1 MKNITSIL
9 IALGIAM
16 AMITLS
22 NTSAAANETAATAP
36 AKKVPAF
43 TPPSE
48 ADIPNN
54 EFGKIVRQGK
64 NIFDDT
70 QTYAKKYVG
79 NGMNCVNCHLS
90 SGRKADSA
98 PLWGAYVRYPA
109 YRAKN
114 NKVNTYEQRIQ
125 GCFKYSMNGTAPAP
139 DSPEMV
145 ALVTYSY
152 WMSSGAPVGAK
163 LKGAGYPAL
172 PKPGMTPDAGRGKIV
187 YTESCQVCHGANGE
201 GKKADGKSI
210 FPPLWGSE
218 SFNWGAGMHRINT
231 AAAFIK
237 ANMPLSKSGTLT
249 DQQAWDVATY
259 VMSHERPQDP
269 RFKNSVA
276 ETKNEYHDENCKYGD
291 KVNGKVLGDKH

>member
-1 MKNITSIL
+1 MKNTIAITM
-9 IALGIAM
+9 AL

-22 NTSAAANETAATAP
+22 GMSVAASETAAVAP
-36 AKKVPAF
+36 TKAPTF

-48 ADIPNN
+48 DDIPDN

-64 NIFDDT
+64 NIFEDT
-70 QTYAKKYVG
+70 QTYAKQYVG
-79 NGMNCVNCHLS
+79 NGMNCVNCHLA
-90 SGRKADSA
+90 SGRKADSS

-114 NKVNTYEQRIQ
+114 NKVNTYEERIQ
-125 GCFKYSMNGTAPAP
+125 GCFKFSMNGKAPAV

-152 WMSSGAPVGAK
+152 WLSTGAPVGAK
-163 LKGAGYPAL
+163 LKGAGYPEL
-172 PKPGMTPDAGRGKIV
+172 PKPGITPDAARGKTV
-187 YTESCQVCHGANGE
+187 YTENCQVCHGANGE
-201 GKKADGKSI
+201 GKKADGKSV
-210 FPPLWGSE
+210 FPPLWGPE

-249 DQQAWDVATY
+249 DQQAWDVATF

-269 RFKNSVA
+269 RFKGDLA
-276 ETKNEYHDENCKYGD
+276 QTRKEYHDENCKYGETVD
-291 KVNGKVLGDKH
+291 GKVLGDKH

>member
-1 MKNITSIL
+1 MKNTIAITM
-9 IALGIAM
+9 AL

-22 NTSAAANETAATAP
+22 GMSVAASETAAVAP
-36 AKKVPAF
+36 TKAPTF

-48 ADIPNN
+48 DDIPDN

-64 NIFDDT
+64 NIFEDT
-70 QTYAKKYVG
+70 QTYAKQYVG
-79 NGMNCVNCHLS
+79 NGMNCVNCHLA
-90 SGRKADSA
+90 SGRKADSS

-114 NKVNTYEQRIQ
+114 NKVNTYEERIQ
-125 GCFKYSMNGTAPAP
+125 GCFKFSMNGKAPAV

-152 WMSSGAPVGAK
+152 WLSTGAPVGAK
-163 LKGAGYPAL
+163 LKGAGYPEL
-172 PKPGMTPDAGRGKIV
+172 PKPGITPDAARGKTV
-187 YTESCQVCHGANGE
+187 YTENCQVCHGANGE
-201 GKKADGKSI
+201 GKKADGKSV
-210 FPPLWGSE
+210 FPPLWGPE

-249 DQQAWDVATY
+249 DQQAWDVATF

-269 RFKNSVA
+269 RFKGDLA
-276 ETKNEYHDENCKYGD
+276 QTKKEYHDENCKYGETVD
-291 KVNGKVLGDKH
+291 GKVLGDKH

>member
-1 MKNITSIL
+1 MKNTIAITM
-9 IALGIAM
+9 AL

-22 NTSAAANETAATAP
+22 GMSAAASETAAVTPTKAP
-36 AKKVPAF
+36 TF

-48 ADIPNN
+48 ADIPDN

-64 NIFDDT
+64 NIFEDT
-70 QTYAKKYVG
+70 QTYAKQYVG
-79 NGMNCVNCHLS
+79 NGMNCVNCHLA
-90 SGRKADSA
+90 SGRKADSS

-114 NKVNTYEQRIQ
+114 NKVNTYEERIQ
-125 GCFKYSMNGTAPAP
+125 GCFKFSMNGKAPAV

-152 WMSSGAPVGAK
+152 WLSSGAPVGAK
-163 LKGAGYPAL
+163 LKGAGYPEL
-172 PKPGMTPDAGRGKIV
+172 PKPAITPDAARGKTV
-187 YTESCQVCHGANGE
+187 YTENCQVCHGANGE
-201 GKKADGKSI
+201 GKKADGKSV
-210 FPPLWGSE
+210 FPPLWGPE

-249 DQQAWDVATY
+249 DQQAWDVATF

-269 RFKNSVA
+269 RFKGDLA
-276 ETKNEYHDENCKYGD
+276 QTKKEYHDENCRYGETVD
-291 KVNGKVLGDKH
+291 GKVLGDKH

>member
-1 MKNITSIL
+1 MKNTIAITV
-9 IALGIAM
+9 AL

-22 NTSAAANETAATAP
+22 GMSAAASETAAVTPTKAP
-36 AKKVPAF
+36 TF

-48 ADIPNN
+48 ADIPDN

-64 NIFDDT
+64 NIFEDT
-70 QTYAKKYVG
+70 QTYAKQYVG
-79 NGMNCVNCHLS
+79 NGMNCVNCHLA
-90 SGRKADSA
+90 SGRKADSS

-114 NKVNTYEQRIQ
+114 NKVNTYEERIQ
-125 GCFKYSMNGTAPAP
+125 GCFKFSMNGKAPAV

-152 WMSSGAPVGAK
+152 WLSSGAPVGAK
-163 LKGAGYPAL
+163 LKGAGYPEL
-172 PKPGMTPDAGRGKIV
+172 PKPAITPDAARGKTV
-187 YTESCQVCHGANGE
+187 YTENCQVCHGENGE
-201 GKKADGKSI
+201 GKKADGKSV
-210 FPPLWGSE
+210 FPPLWGPE

-249 DQQAWDVATY
+249 DQQAWDVATF

-269 RFKNSVA
+269 RFKGDLA
-276 ETKNEYHDENCKYGD
+276 QTKKEYHDENCRYGETVD
-291 KVNGKVLGDKH
+291 GKLLGDKH

>member
-1 MKNITSIL
+1 MKNT
-9 IALGIAM
+9 IAISMAL

-22 NTSAAANETAATAP
+22 GMSAAASETATTP
-36 AKKVPAF
+36 SKPPTF

-48 ADIPNN
+48 ADIPDN

-64 NIFDDT
+64 NIFEDT
-70 QTYAKKYVG
+70 QNYAKQYVG
-79 NGMNCVNCHLS
+79 NGMNCVNCHLA
-90 SGRKADSA
+90 SGRKADSS

-114 NKVNTYEQRIQ
+114 NKVNTYEERIQ
-125 GCFKYSMNGTAPAP
+125 GCFKFSMNGKAPAA

-152 WMSSGAPVGAK
+152 WLSTGAPVGAK
-163 LKGAGYPAL
+163 LKGAGYPEL
-172 PKPGMTPDAGRGKIV
+172 PKPAITPDAARGKTV
-187 YTESCQVCHGANGE
+187 YTENCQVCHGANGE
-201 GKKADGKSI
+201 GKKADGKSV
-210 FPPLWGSE
+210 FPPLWGPE

-237 ANMPLSKSGTLT
+237 ANMPLSKSDTLT
-249 DQQAWDVATY
+249 DQQAWDVATF

-269 RFKNSVA
+269 RFKGDVA
-276 ETKNEYHDENCKYGD
+276 QTKKEYHDENCRYGETVD
-291 KVNGKVLGDKH
+291 GKLLGDKH

>member
-1 MKNITSIL
+1 MKNTIAITM
-9 IALGIAM
+9 ALAM
-16 AMITLS
+16 LTLS
-22 NTSAAANETAATAP
+22 GMSAAASETAAAP
-36 AKKVPAF
+36 AKTPAF

-48 ADIPNN
+48 ADLPDN
-54 EFGKIVRQGK
+54 EFGKIVLQGK
-64 NIFDDT
+64 NIFNDT
-70 QTYAKKYVG
+70 QNYAKPYVG
-79 NGMNCVNCHLS
+79 NGMNCVNCHLA
-90 SGRKADSA
+90 SGRKADSS

-114 NKVNTYEQRIQ
+114 NKVNTYEERIQ
-125 GCFKYSMNGTAPAP
+125 GCFKFSMNGKAPAA

-152 WMSSGAPVGAK
+152 WMSTGAPVGAK
-163 LKGAGYPAL
+163 LKGAGYPEL
-172 PKPGMTPDAGRGKIV
+172 PKPAIAPDAARGKTV

-201 GKKADGKSI
+201 GKKADGKSV

-237 ANMPLSKSGTLT
+237 ANMPLSRSGTLT
-249 DQQAWDVATY
+249 DQEAWDVATF

-269 RFKNSVA
+269 RSKGDVA
-276 ETKNEYHDENCKYGD
+276 QTKKEYHDENCKYGETVD
-291 KVNGKVLGDKH
+291 GKILGDKH

>member
-1 MKNITSIL
+1 MKNT
-9 IALGIAM
+9 IAIAM
-16 AMITLS
+16 ALAMTTLS
-22 NTSAAANETAATAP
+22 GMTAAASETAAATP
-36 AKKVPAF
+36 AKAQTF

-54 EFGKIVRQGK
+54 EFGNIVRLGK
-64 NIFDDT
+64 NIFEDT
-70 QTYAKKYVG
+70 QNYAKPYVS
-79 NGMNCVNCHLS
+79 NGMNCVNCHLA
-90 SGRKADSA
+90 SGRKADSS

-114 NKVNTYEQRIQ
+114 NKVNTFEERIQ
-125 GCFKYSMNGTAPAP
+125 GCFKFSMNGKAPAP

-152 WMSSGAPVGAK
+152 WLSTGAPVGAK
-163 LKGAGYPAL
+163 LKGAGYPEL
-172 PKPGMTPDAGRGKIV
+172 PKPDITPDAARGKTV
-187 YTESCQVCHGANGE
+187 YAENCQVCHGADGE
-201 GKKADGKSI
+201 GKKADGKSV

-249 DQQAWDVATY
+249 DQQAWDVATF

-269 RFKNSVA
+269 RFKGDLA
-276 ETKNEYHDENCKYGD
+276 QTKKEYHDENCKYGETVD
-291 KVNGKVLGDKH
+291 GKVLGDKH

>member
-1 MKNITSIL
+1 MKNTIAISIA
-9 IALGIAM
+9 IAL

-22 NTSAAANETAATAP
+22 GIAAAAGEAAAKPNAP
-36 AKKVPAF
+36 SF
-43 TPPSE
+43 TPPAE
-48 ADIPNN
+48 ANLPND
-54 EFGKIVRQGK
+54 EFGKIVKLGE
-64 NIFDDT
+64 NIFNDT
-70 QTYAKKYVG
+70 QTYAKQYVG
-79 NGMNCVNCHLS
+79 NGMNCVNCHLA
-90 SGRKADSA
+90 SGRKENSA

-125 GCFKYSMNGTAPAP
+125 GCFKYSMNGTAPAV

-152 WMSSGAPVGAK
+152 WLASGAPVGAK
-163 LKGAGYPAL
+163 LKGAGYPKV
-172 PKPGMTPDAGRGKIV
+172 PKPALTPDAGRGKTV
-187 YTESCQVCHGANGE
+187 YTENCQVCHGANGE
-201 GKKADGKSI
+201 GKKADGKSL

-237 ANMPLSKSGTLT
+237 ANMPLSKSDTLT
-249 DQQAWDVATY
+249 DQQAWDVATF

-269 RFKNSVA
+269 RFKGDLA
-276 ETKNEYHDENCKYGD
+276 QTKKEFHDENCKYGETVD
-291 KVNGKVLGDKH
+291 GKVLGDKH

>member
-1 MKNITSIL
+1 MKNT
-9 IALGIAM
+9 IAISMAL

-22 NTSAAANETAATAP
+22 GMSAAASETATTPSKAP
-36 AKKVPAF
+36 TF

-48 ADIPNN
+48 ADIPDN

-64 NIFDDT
+64 NIFEDT
-70 QTYAKKYVG
+70 QNYAKQYVG
-79 NGMNCVNCHLS
+79 NGMNCVNCHLA
-90 SGRKADSA
+90 SGRKADSS

-114 NKVNTYEQRIQ
+114 NKVNTYEERIQ
-125 GCFKYSMNGTAPAP
+125 GCFKFSMNGKAPAA

-152 WMSSGAPVGAK
+152 WLSTGAPVGAK
-163 LKGAGYPAL
+163 LKGAGYPEL
-172 PKPGMTPDAGRGKIV
+172 PKPAITPDAARGKTV
-187 YTESCQVCHGANGE
+187 YTENCQVCHGANGE
-201 GKKADGKSI
+201 GKKADGKSV
-210 FPPLWGSE
+210 FPPLWGNE

-237 ANMPLSKSGTLT
+237 ANMPLSKSDTLT
-249 DQQAWDVATY
+249 DQQAWDVATF

-269 RFKNSVA
+269 RFKGDVA
-276 ETKNEYHDENCKYGD
+276 QTKKEYHDENCRYGETVD
-291 KVNGKVLGDKH
+291 GKVLGDKH

>member
-1 MKNITSIL
+1 L

-22 NTSAAANETAATAP
+22 NTSAAASETATP
-36 AKKVPAF
+36 VKPAF

-172 PKPGMTPDAGRGKIV
+172 PKPGITPDAARGKIV
-187 YTESCQVCHGANGE
+187 YTESCQVCHGENGE
-201 GKKADGKSI
+201 GKKADGKSV

-237 ANMPLSKSGTLT
+237 TNMPLSKGRTLT

-269 RFKNSVA
+269 RFKNTVA
-276 ETKNEYHDENCKYGD
+276 QTKKEYHDENCMYGE

>member
-1 MKNITSIL
+1 MKNTIAITM
-9 IALGIAM
+9 AL
-16 AMITLS
+16 AMITLPGMS
-22 NTSAAANETAATAP
+22 VAASEIAAVTP
-36 AKKVPAF
+36 AKATSF

-48 ADIPNN
+48 ADLPDN
-54 EFGKIVRQGK
+54 EFGKIVRLGK
-64 NIFDDT
+64 NIFEDT
-70 QTYAKKYVG
+70 QNYAKPYVG
-79 NGMNCVNCHLS
+79 NGMNCVNCHLA
-90 SGRKADSA
+90 SGRKADSS

-114 NKVNTYEQRIQ
+114 NKVNTYEERIQ
-125 GCFKYSMNGTAPAP
+125 GCFKFSMNGKAPAA

-152 WMSSGAPVGAK
+152 WMSTGAPIGAK
-163 LKGAGYPAL
+163 LKGAGYPEL
-172 PKPGMTPDAGRGKIV
+172 PKPAITPDAARGKTV

-201 GKKADGKSI
+201 GKKADGKSV

-237 ANMPLSKSGTLT
+237 ANMPLSRSGTLT
-249 DQQAWDVATY
+249 DQEAWDVATF

-269 RFKNSVA
+269 RSKGDVA
-276 ETKNEYHDENCKYGD
+276 QTKKEYHDENCKYGETVD
-291 KVNGKVLGDKH
+291 GKILGDKH

>member
-1 MKNITSIL
+1 MKNT
-9 IALGIAM
+9 IAISMAL

-22 NTSAAANETAATAP
+22 GMSAAASETAAAAP
-36 AKKVPAF
+36 AKAQAF

-48 ADIPNN
+48 ADLPDN
-54 EFGKIVRQGK
+54 EFGKIVRLGK
-64 NIFDDT
+64 NIFEDT
-70 QTYAKKYVG
+70 QNYAKPYVG
-79 NGMNCVNCHLS
+79 NGMNCVNCHLA
-90 SGRKADSA
+90 SGRKADSS

-114 NKVNTYEQRIQ
+114 NKVNTYEERIQ
-125 GCFKYSMNGTAPAP
+125 GCFKFSMNGKAPAA

-152 WMSSGAPVGAK
+152 WMSTGAPVGAK
-163 LKGAGYPAL
+163 LKGAGYPEL
-172 PKPGMTPDAGRGKIV
+172 PKPAITPDTARGKTV

-201 GKKADGKSI
+201 GKKADGKSV

-237 ANMPLSKSGTLT
+237 ANMPLSRSNTLS
-249 DQQAWDVATY
+249 DQEAWDVATF
-259 VMSHERPQDP
+259 VMSQERPQDP
-269 RFKNSVA
+269 RSKGDVA
-276 ETKNEYHDENCKYGD
+276 QAKKEFHDENCKYGETVD
-291 KVNGKVLGDKH
+291 GRILGDKH

>member
-1 MKNITSIL
+1 MKNTIAITM
-9 IALGIAM
+9 AL

-22 NTSAAANETAATAP
+22 GMSAAASETAAVTPTKAP
-36 AKKVPAF
+36 TF

-48 ADIPNN
+48 ADIPDN

-64 NIFDDT
+64 NIFEDT
-70 QTYAKKYVG
+70 QTYAKQYVG
-79 NGMNCVNCHLS
+79 NGMNCVNCHLA
-90 SGRKADSA
+90 SGRKADSS

-114 NKVNTYEQRIQ
+114 NKVNTYEERIQ
-125 GCFKYSMNGTAPAP
+125 GCFKFSMNGKAPAV

-152 WMSSGAPVGAK
+152 WLSTGAPVGAK
-163 LKGAGYPAL
+163 LKGAGYPEL
-172 PKPGMTPDAGRGKIV
+172 PKPAITPDAARGKTV
-187 YTESCQVCHGANGE
+187 YTENCQVCHGANGE
-201 GKKADGKSI
+201 GKKADGKSV

-249 DQQAWDVATY
+249 DQQAWDVATF

-269 RFKNSVA
+269 RFKGDVA
-276 ETKNEYHDENCKYGD
+276 QTKKEYHDENCKYGETVD
-291 KVNGKVLGDKH
+291 GKVLGDKH